1 MTVALLAES
10 AAMNCKSM
18 LVVAGLTGVT
28 LFAADAPGR
37 KWNFED
43 ATPGSL
49 PAGWTSAKTGEG
61 PGSVW
66 QVQLD
71 ASSPHGAKTLAQTSS
86 AGPSPLFNLC
96 VTDGPKSANVDLS
109 VSFKAIKGEIDTG
122 GGLVWRYQDA
132 QNYYVARLNPLEDNF
147 RLYKVVAGKRKQL
160 ANANTDLPAGQW
172 HTLRVVHRG
181 DQIQCHLN
189 GKLLLE
195 GKDTEISQ
203 PGRIGFW
210 TKADAVTAFDGLTA
224 GEAK

>member
-1 MTVALLAES
+1 
-10 AAMNCKSM
+10 MNCKSM
-18 LVVAGLTGVT
+18 LVVAGLAGVT
-28 LFAADAPGR
+28 LFAADVPGR

-43 ATPGSL
+43 ATPGAL

-71 ASSPHGAKTLAQTSS
+71 ATSPHGAKTLAQTSS

-96 VTDGPKSANVDLS
+96 VTDGPKTANVELT

-160 ANANTDLPAGQW
+160 ANANTDLSAGQW

-181 DQIQCHLN
+181 EQIQCHLN

-195 GKDTEISQ
+195 GKDGEISQ

>member
-1 MTVALLAES
+1 
-10 AAMNCKSM
+10 MNCKSM
-18 LVVAGLTGVT
+18 LVVAGLAGVT
-28 LFAADAPGR
+28 LFAADVPGR

-43 ATPGSL
+43 ATPGAL

-71 ASSPHGAKTLAQTSS
+71 ASSPHGAKTLVQTSS
-86 AGPSPLFNLC
+86 AGPGPLFNLC
-96 VTDGPKSANVDLS
+96 VTDGPKTANVDLS

>member
-1 MTVALLAES
+1 MTVARLAES
-10 AAMNCKSM
+10 AGMNCKSM
-18 LVVAGLTGVT
+18 LVVAGLAGVT
-28 LFAADAPGR
+28 LFAADVPGR

-43 ATPGSL
+43 ATPGAL

-71 ASSPHGAKTLAQTSS
+71 ASSPHGPKTLVQTSS